1 MFYSPIQSWPRT
13 AVITQQRQPH
23 IEAISAWKGACANGD
38 VLAKT
43 LITGR
48 APKLI
53 FDPEVSPISTGG
65 AGVGVWGGES
75 GVGGVVAG
83 RGLNAGAPFRTQL
96 SCTEQGRMRC

>member
-53 FDPEVSPISTGG
+53 FDPEVSPISTR
-65 AGVGVWGGES
+65 GVGVGVLEGES
-75 GVGGVVAG
+75 GVGGVGG
-83 RGLNAGAPFRTQL
+83 RDLNAGAPFRTQL